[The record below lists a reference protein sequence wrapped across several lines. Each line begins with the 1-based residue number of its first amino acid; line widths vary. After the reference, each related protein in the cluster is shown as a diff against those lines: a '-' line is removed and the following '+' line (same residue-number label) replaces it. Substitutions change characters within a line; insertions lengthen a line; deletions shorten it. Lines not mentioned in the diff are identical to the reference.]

1 MDINRETRCP
11 HCDGALTV
19 RELPGADSSAV
30 DGFRVSYVV
39 LGCPFCPIEAVV
51 GDDRFLP
58 TQDVPIETRD
68 GKLRH
73 RAERIAEDRKRAE
86 GRYTEVKR

>member
-11 HCDGALTV
+11 HCDSALDV
-19 RELPGADSSAV
+19 RNLGDV
-30 DGFRVSYVV
+30 VV
-39 LGCPFCPIEAVV
+39 LGCPLCPIEAVV